1 MESLLF
7 QSVPIPL
14 QVLKF
19 GIYIQGQSHYHC
31 HYHYYGDDADD
42 NEDDDDNEEYTHL
55 LSDACMTHIDC
66 VYSSISLTST
76 YLRQM

>member
-1 MESLLF
+1 MRLRCNNHIWAHPPFDQHQMESLLF

-42 NEDDDDNEEYTHL
+42 DEDDDDNDE
-55 LSDACMTHIDC
+55 
-66 VYSSISLTST
+66 V
-76 YLRQM
+76 